1 MNNLED
7 IKTTLKINKDLLFN
21 YIQSTYQ
28 DDEIKKI
35 NELKI
40 ENNSLIEKIEVL
52 LAEKRIFEKK
62 VK

>member
-28 DDEIKKI
+28 DDEIKNI

>member
-40 ENNSLIEKIEVL
+40 ININ
-52 LAEKRIFEKK
+52 
-62 VK
+62 